1 MSTMSDM
8 LSELWAKSREQVMA
22 RVAVIESAAVAL
34 HAGTFDAEQRAAAE
48 RDAHKLAGVAGTFGY
63 WDATDLAREA
73 ENLFSGAD
81 AISEDGARRIETI
94 GALLRAQLS

>member
-1 MSTMSDM
+1 MSAMRDM
-8 LSELWAKSREQVMA
+8 LSELWAKSRDQVMA

-34 HAGTFDAEQRAAAE
+34 QNGTFDAEQRAAAE
-48 RDAHKLAGVAGTFGY
+48 REAHKLAGIAGTFGY

-73 ENLFSGAD
+73 ESVFSGTE

-94 GALLRAQLS
+94 AVLLRAQLS